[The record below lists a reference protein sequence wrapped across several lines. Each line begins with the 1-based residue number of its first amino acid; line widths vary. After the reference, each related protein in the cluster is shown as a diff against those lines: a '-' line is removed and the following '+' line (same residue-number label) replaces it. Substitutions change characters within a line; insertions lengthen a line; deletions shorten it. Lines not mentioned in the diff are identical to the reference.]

1 VTWAKLIKQILAII
15 VSELEKYREAR
26 RQEKG
31 HTDRER
37 IRDDPVGEFNRRYGM
52 RSPEAKA
59 NPPGDD
65 MDRPGG

>member
-1 VTWAKLIKQILAII
+1 MTWAKLIKQILAII
-15 VSELEKYREAR
+15 VSELEKYRETR

-31 HTDRER
+31 RTDRER
-37 IRDDPVGEFNRRYGM
+37 IRADPVGEFNRRYGM